1 MNAFVSV
8 LVLRVFQR
16 GIAKIVVD
24 DKALEKIEGS
34 TIDFTE
40 DLIGSKYVV

>member
-1 MNAFVSV
+1 M
-8 LVLRVFQR
+8 
-16 GIAKIVVD
+16 D

-40 DLIGSKYVV
+40 DLIGSKYVFLLSKVGFVC